1 MDNETKKFIIHFIF
15 IDCCYQ
21 QQQYLLISG
30 SVRLRNRNRRR
41 IHRRRNC
48 RIRNRSHLRHSSF
61 LPIPEFLR

>member
-1 MDNETKKFIIHFIF
+1 MDNETKKLIIHFIF
-15 IDCCYQ
+15 IGYRYQ
-21 QQQYLLISG
+21 RQPYFLING

-61 LPIPEFLR
+61 LLILEFPR